1 LASVTIQALDAWFQD
16 MEQQALG
23 ALSAAELKTR
33 KIVLQRS
40 LDMRYV
46 GQEHAVTV
54 EVPAAAFKQGKMAL
68 LKKAFDEAHRE
79 RYGRGS
85 PHEAAEIVSIRSTL
99 NGEMKKPA
107 LEKIAPG
114 KRTPPAGALSGT
126 RKVYYSEG
134 GWAMAQV
141 YRRDALLAG
150 NTVHGPALIE
160 EHASTTVLQP
170 KDVMVVDP
178 LGNLHITIGLS

>member
-1 LASVTIQALDAWFQD
+1 MVKGGGDAKKGASMPEESDLAQDTVEEKALELFGAECINGLANSNWK
-16 MEQQALG
+16 ERQQAM
-23 ALSAAELKTR
+23 ET
-33 KIVLQRS
+33 
-40 LDMRYV
+40 
-46 GQEHAVTV
+46 
-54 EVPAAAFKQGKMAL
+54 L

-85 PHEAAEIVSIRSTL
+85 PHEAAEIVSIRSIL

-107 LEKIAPG
+107 LEKIAVG
-114 KRTPPAGALSGT
+114 RRTPSAAARSGS
-126 RKVYYSEG
+126 RKVYFSDG
-134 GWAMAQV
+134 GWAQAEV

-150 NTVHGPALIE
+150 NTVQGPALIE